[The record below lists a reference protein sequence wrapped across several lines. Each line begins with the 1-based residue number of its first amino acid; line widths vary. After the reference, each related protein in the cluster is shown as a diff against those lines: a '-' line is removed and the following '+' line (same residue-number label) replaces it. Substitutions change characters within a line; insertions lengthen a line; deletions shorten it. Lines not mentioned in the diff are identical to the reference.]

1 MNHFS
6 KDRGT
11 ESFVIYKDQ
20 SSAHL
25 FNLIPYSDIEF
36 IGQEMHIF
44 LNTRS
49 QIYIYYSFSK
59 TNLNTTFKKR
69 LIRFVIVVLKRKQ
82 QHTIF
87 SIKNERLILLSK
99 MRMKNIDNLDKEE
112 FIITWILLY
121 GDLSLDDAT
130 DTFFI
135 TSKTEYTSNKTFS
148 RSSF

>member
-1 MNHFS
+1 
-6 KDRGT
+6 
-11 ESFVIYKDQ
+11 
-20 SSAHL
+20 
-25 FNLIPYSDIEF
+25 
-36 IGQEMHIF
+36 MHIF
-44 LNTRS
+44 LN
-49 QIYIYYSFSK
+49 YSFSK

-121 GDLSLDDAT
+121 GDLSLDDAN